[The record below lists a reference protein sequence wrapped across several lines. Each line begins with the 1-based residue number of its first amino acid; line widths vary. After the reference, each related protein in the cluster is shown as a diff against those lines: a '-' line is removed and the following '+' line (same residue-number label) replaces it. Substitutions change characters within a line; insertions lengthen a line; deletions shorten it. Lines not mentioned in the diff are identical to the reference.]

1 MSPDQIKKIREKI
14 GLTQAELAE
23 ILGVSGKVPISHYET
38 GFRSPSLLTL
48 AFLSLLNSLPEKKTK
63 DLIELIREH
72 MKKVKRQQK
81 DNGYGKN

>member
-1 MSPDQIKKIREKI
+1 MSPDQIKKIREKV
-14 GLTQAELAE
+14 GLTQTELAE

-48 AFLSLLNSLPEKKTK
+48 AFLSLLNSLPEKKAN

-72 MKKVKRQQK
+72 MKKVKRHKK

>member
-1 MSPDQIKKIREKI
+1 MSPDQIKKIREKV
-14 GLTQAELAE
+14 GLTQTELAE

-48 AFLSLLNSLPEKKTK
+48 AFLSLLNSLSEKKAN
-63 DLIELIREH
+63 DLIELLREH

-81 DNGYGKN
+81 DNGYGKS

>member
-48 AFLSLLNSLPEKKTK
+48 AFLSLLNSLPERKTK

-81 DNGYGKN
+81 DNGYGKD

>member
-1 MSPDQIKKIREKI
+1 MSPDQIKKIREKL

-23 ILGVSGKVPISHYET
+23 VFGVSGKVPISHYET

-48 AFLSLLNSLPEKKTK
+48 AFLSLLNSLPEKKAA
-63 DLIELIREH
+63 DLIELMREH

-81 DNGYGKN
+81 DSGHGKN

>member
-14 GLTQAELAE
+14 GLTQAELAG

>member
-14 GLTQAELAE
+14 GLTQTELAE

-48 AFLSLLNSLPEKKTK
+48 AFLSLLNSLPEKKAN
-63 DLIELIREH
+63 DLIELINEH
-72 MKKVKRQQK
+72 MKKVKRHRK